1 MFNDI
6 QFYFL
11 ILFSFKEKYLK
22 IICFLFFSILV
33 PVKDGKEENTNTFLS
48 SSLQQSPSTDDS
60 PQEEIPVIE
69 KLKENINQTIST
81 IIPDEEHQEIEES
94 EQSTPN
100 LSEENKEEEK
110 EIQPCTPSSGLNPEA
125 TPFFALPTTKTENA
139 QSISTGDESDDEN
152 ESSKTSVTSG
162 KR

>member
-69 KLKENINQTIST
+69 KLKEN
-81 IIPDEEHQEIEES
+81 
-94 EQSTPN
+94 
-100 LSEENKEEEK
+100 KEEEK